1 MCSNTSVCLWG
12 GGINLSGD
20 GNICSPPPQKPSSK
34 RKKIP
39 ALCECMYVRMY
50 VSMTRK
56 KTPLHSNIIIHSHNI
71 KCNNDN
77 YRQLLNAVT
86 C

>member
-12 GGINLSGD
+12 GGGSTSG
-20 GNICSPPPQKPSSK
+20 GMEIFVLPPPPKKPSSK
-34 RKKIP
+34 RKKNP

-56 KTPLHSNIIIHSHNI
+56 KHLYTQNIIIHSHNI
-71 KCNNDN
+71 KCNNNN
-77 YRQLLNAVT
+77 YR
-86 C
+86 